1 LFPLD
6 SVVFYTDG
14 NSLGN
19 TMEDSGKQTPKMG
32 FKSPSEQRRKFS
44 KPLRIFFLSEQQ
56 LTHPLGKLPKGPPV

>member
-1 LFPLD
+1 
-6 SVVFYTDG
+6 
-14 NSLGN
+14 
-19 TMEDSGKQTPKMG
+19 MEDSGKQTPKMG